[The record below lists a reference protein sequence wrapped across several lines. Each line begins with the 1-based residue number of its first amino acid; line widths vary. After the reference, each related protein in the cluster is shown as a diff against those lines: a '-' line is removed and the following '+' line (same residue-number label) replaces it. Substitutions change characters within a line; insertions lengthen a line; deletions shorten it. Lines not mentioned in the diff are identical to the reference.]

1 MNLALEIPS
10 DSTEERHVL
19 LRRIPLLVAAV
30 LVLVAPAALAEPPPD
45 FEADREAGYLGIS
58 AVFVQDTV
66 SDGIWKSVGGG
77 VPVGNGGGFS
87 ARMGYR
93 MIRWAAAEIEGDW
106 ASGLGD
112 GVRNPWNITANL
124 KAIYPFGPQDRI
136 QPFIVGGAGVI
147 SAEIIRGTESSI
159 WTDGVWK
166 IGGGIDFFATRNW
179 VATVAATWVDTMS
192 SGSDLSYIGVKAGIT
207 YTFR

>member
-1 MNLALEIPS
+1 
-10 DSTEERHVL
+10 
-19 LRRIPLLVAAV
+19 
-30 LVLVAPAALAEPPPD
+30 VAPAALAEPPPD

-58 AVFVQDTV
+58 GVYVQDTA
-66 SDGIWKSVGGG
+66 SDGLWKDGFSGSPSFPG
-77 VPVGNGGGFS
+77 VSLGKGGGFS

-112 GVRNPWNITANL
+112 GIRNPWNITANL

-166 IGGGIDFFATRNW
+166 IVFDRGCP
-179 VATVAATWVDTMS
+179 
-192 SGSDLSYIGVKAGIT
+192 
-207 YTFR
+207 